1 MPGFWK
7 PFAREALIMD
17 TAHLLVD
24 YYNRELQYLRELGG
38 EFAKAF
44 PKIAGR
50 LGLEGF
56 ECADPYVERLLEGFA
71 FLAARIQLKIDAE
84 FPAFTEYLLEM
95 VYPHYLAPIPSM
107 AIVELQPSPT
117 EGAVKDGFIVRRD
130 SVLRSLLG
138 KDEQTACEYRTAHEV
153 MLWPLEIKEA
163 KYLGTAAAA
172 VALGAPD
179 LPGLKAGL
187 RLRLRTRGEIPL
199 NQLPLDRLTFYLRG
213 SGALPTRLYE
223 QLLADTLAMVAYS
236 PPPRANWRE
245 LIDKSCIRRV
255 GFADEQALL
264 PYSPPSF
271 QGYRL
276 LHEYF
281 AFPQRYLFVE
291 LTGLG
296 TAVRRC
302 TDTELEMIVLFS
314 RSDPFLENAVEVAN
328 FALFCTP
335 AINLFPK
342 RADRIHLADRW
353 AEHHLVP
360 DRSRPMDFEVYQVQ
374 QVVGYGSKTEQEQEF
389 LPFYTANDLSS
400 RSEQL
405 AYYTLRRLPRLLSSY
420 QRRRG
425 PRSSYLG
432 SEVFISL
439 VDAQEAPYSMG
450 LRQLSLTTLCTNRDL
465 PLHMPVAI
473 GKTDFTLEAG
483 EPVETVRCLDGP
495 TSPRPSLAQGKT
507 SWRLINHLALN
518 YLSLLDS
525 DDQQGAAALRE
536 LLMLYAEAGE
546 PALHK
551 QLEGLRSVVAKP
563 VTRRMPIPGPIA
575 FGRGLEITLN
585 CDETAFE
592 GSGAFLLGAVL
603 EEFFS
608 RYVSINSFT
617 ETLLRTQNRGEI
629 MRWPPRTG
637 RRHTL

>member
-1 MPGFWK
+1 
-7 PFAREALIMD
+7 MD
-17 TAHLLVD
+17 TAHLVD
-24 YYNRELQYLRELGG
+24 YYNRELQHLRELGG

-71 FLAARIQLKIDAE
+71 FLAARIQLKLDAE

-95 VYPHYLAPIPSM
+95 VYPHYLAPLPSM

-130 SVLRSLLG
+130 SVLRSLLS

-153 MLWPLEIKEA
+153 TLWPLELVEA
-163 KYLGTAAAA
+163 KYLESAAAIA
-172 VALGAPD
+172 ALGTPT
-179 LPGLKAGL
+179 LPGMKAGL
-187 RLRLRTRGEIPL
+187 RLRLRTVGGIPFK
-199 NQLPLDRLTFYLRG
+199 QLPLDRLTFYLRG
-213 SGALPTRLYE
+213 SGALPIHLYE
-223 QLLADTLAMVAYS
+223 QLLANALAVVARS
-236 PPPRANWRE
+236 PHPRANGWE
-245 LIDKSCIRRV
+245 VIDKSCIRRA

-264 PYSPPSF
+264 PYGPPSF

-296 TAVRRC
+296 TVVRRC
-302 TDTELEMIVLFS
+302 PATELDLIVVLN

-335 AINLFPK
+335 AINLFSK

-353 AEHHLVP
+353 AEHHVVS
-360 DRSRPMDFEVYQVQ
+360 DRSRPLDFEVYQVQ
-374 QVVGYGSKTEQEQEF
+374 QVVGHGSKAEEEQEF

-400 RSEQL
+400 HSDQL
-405 AYYTLRRLPRLLSSY
+405 AYYILRRVPRLLSSQ
-420 QRRRG
+420 QRRHGR
-425 PRSSYLG
+425 RSSYLG

-439 VDAQEAPYSMG
+439 VDAQEAPYSMA
-450 LRQLSLTTLCTNRDL
+450 LRQLAVTTLCTNRDL
-465 PLHMPVAI
+465 PLLMPVGV
-473 GKTDFTLEAG
+473 GKTDFTMEAG

-495 TSPRPSLAQGKT
+495 TPPRPSLAQGKT
-507 SWRLINHLALN
+507 SWRLISHLALN

-525 DDQQGAAALRE
+525 DAKQGAAALRE
-536 LLMLYAEAGE
+536 LLMLYADTSE
-546 PALHK
+546 PALRK
-551 QLEGLRSVVAKP
+551 QLEGLQSVVSRP
-563 VTRRMPIPGPIA
+563 VTRRLPIPGPIA
-575 FGRGLEITLN
+575 FGRGLEITLS

-617 ETLLRTQNRGEI
+617 ETVLRTQDRGEVT
-629 MRWPPRTG
+629 RWPPRSG